1 MIIDETFS
9 RDNHNFKILALKAL
23 DKSTFMVYDIYVN
36 FKKDVYQVELKSIAT
51 IIQGNIPTRIEV
63 PTGQSVETIT
73 MQELN
78 YIANVLD
85 DLPVEKYITVQ
96 GDKIGTY
103 SLTKKYD
110 VVVGLN
116 SGKAIVIESKRA
128 DKLILSNLAII
139 RIKDMSKV
147 DPYYL
152 CWFINNNRAEI
163 KKMQQGTFAV
173 SIIPLSM
180 LKSFEVTLLP
190 IETQRTIG
198 KISELKRQ
206 RDRLTHSI
214 ETKKTDILTQQLMKI
229 YEKELRNGDKRV

>member
-1 MIIDETFS
+1 MELQS
-9 RDNHNFKILALKAL
+9 LA
-23 DKSTFMVYDIYVN
+23 N
-36 FKKDVYQVELKSIAT
+36 

-63 PTGQSVETIT
+63 TTGQSVETIT

-78 YIANVLD
+78 YIANVSD
-85 DLPVEKYITVQ
+85 DLPIEKYITVQ
-96 GDKIGTY
+96 DDKIGTY

-110 VVVGLN
+110 VVVGLS

-152 CWFINNNRAEI
+152 CWFINNNRAAI
-163 KKMQQGTFAV
+163 KKMLQGTSAV

>member
-1 MIIDETFS
+1 MELQS
-9 RDNHNFKILALKAL
+9 LA
-23 DKSTFMVYDIYVN
+23 N
-36 FKKDVYQVELKSIAT
+36 

-63 PTGQSVETIT
+63 TTGQSVETIT

-78 YIANVLD
+78 YIANVSD
-85 DLPVEKYITVQ
+85 DLPIEKYITVQ

-103 SLTKKYD
+103 SLTKEYD
-110 VVVGLN
+110 VVVGLS
-116 SGKAIVIESKRA
+116 SGKAIVIESRRA

-139 RIKDMSKV
+139 RINDMSKV

-152 CWFINNNRAEI
+152 CWFINNNTAALKQL
-163 KKMQQGTFAV
+163 KKLKQATTAV

-229 YEKELRNGDKRV
+229 FEKELQNGDKRV

>member
-1 MIIDETFS
+1 MC
-9 RDNHNFKILALKAL
+9 
-23 DKSTFMVYDIYVN
+23 
-36 FKKDVYQVELKSIAT
+36 QVELQSLAN

-63 PTGQSVETIT
+63 TTGQSVETIT

-78 YIANVLD
+78 YIANVSD
-85 DLPVEKYITVQ
+85 DLPIAKYITVQ

-103 SLTKKYD
+103 SLTKEYD
-110 VVVGLN
+110 VVVGLS
-116 SGKAIVIESKRA
+116 SGKAIVIERNRA

-139 RIKDMSKV
+139 RINDMSEV

-152 CWFINNNRAEI
+152 CWFINNNTAALKQL
-163 KKMQQGTFAV
+163 KKLKQATTAV

-180 LKSFEVTLLP
+180 LKNFEVTLLP

-214 ETKKTDILTQQLMKI
+214 
-229 YEKELRNGDKRV
+229 

>member
-1 MIIDETFS
+1 MELQS
-9 RDNHNFKILALKAL
+9 LA
-23 DKSTFMVYDIYVN
+23 N
-36 FKKDVYQVELKSIAT
+36 

-63 PTGQSVETIT
+63 TTGQSIETIT

-78 YIANVLD
+78 YIANVSD
-85 DLPVEKYITVQ
+85 DLPIAKYITVQ

-103 SLTKKYD
+103 SLTKEYD
-110 VVVGLN
+110 VVVGLS
-116 SGKAIVIESKRA
+116 SGKAIVSESNRA

-147 DPYYL
+147 NPYYL
-152 CWFINNNRAEI
+152 CWFINNNTAALKQL
-163 KKMQQGTFAV
+163 KKLKQATTAV

-190 IETQRTIG
+190 IEKQRTIG

-229 YEKELRNGDKRV
+229 FEKELQNGDKRV

>member
-1 MIIDETFS
+1 M
-9 RDNHNFKILALKAL
+9 
-23 DKSTFMVYDIYVN
+23 
-36 FKKDVYQVELKSIAT
+36 YQVELKSIAT

-63 PTGQSVETIT
+63 PTGQSIETIT

-78 YIANVLD
+78 YIANVSD

-96 GDKIGTY
+96 SDKIGTY

-110 VVVGLN
+110 VVVGLS

-163 KKMQQGTFAV
+163 KKMQQGTSAV

-229 YEKELRNGDKRV
+229 YEKELQNGDKRV

>member
-1 MIIDETFS
+1 M
-9 RDNHNFKILALKAL
+9 
-23 DKSTFMVYDIYVN
+23 
-36 FKKDVYQVELKSIAT
+36 ELKSIAT

-63 PTGQSVETIT
+63 PTGQSIETIT

-78 YIANVLD
+78 YIANVSD

-96 GDKIGTY
+96 SDKIGTY

-110 VVVGLN
+110 VVVGLS

-163 KKMQQGTFAV
+163 KKMQQGTSAV
-173 SIIPLSM
+173 SIIPLSV

-229 YEKELRNGDKRV
+229 YEKELQNGDKRV

>member
-1 MIIDETFS
+1 MELQS
-9 RDNHNFKILALKAL
+9 LA
-23 DKSTFMVYDIYVN
+23 N
-36 FKKDVYQVELKSIAT
+36 

-63 PTGQSVETIT
+63 TTGQSVETIT

-78 YIANVLD
+78 YIANVSD
-85 DLPVEKYITVQ
+85 DLPIEKYITVQ
-96 GDKIGTY
+96 DDKIGTY

-110 VVVGLN
+110 VVVGLS

-152 CWFINNNRAEI
+152 CWFINNNREAI
-163 KKMQQGTFAV
+163 KKMLQGTSAV

-229 YEKELRNGDKRV
+229 YEKELQNGDKRV